1 MPEIKKITLG
11 SGKTRYR
18 FVVDVGRK
26 ADGKRN
32 QLTVTKDTLTEAK
45 AELSRIE
52 NEQNSGSFVAPNKLT
67 VNEWLD
73 QWMAKKAE
81 DLEETTMYSYE
92 ITLKRVRGKLGHI
105 RLQELTEEDVEEWMH
120 WAIAHGNGRWEKS
133 GKPLSVVSVDMSLAR
148 LKEAL
153 GRAVTRRL
161 VTLNVAENLSIPRRA
176 RKAERKTKAELIP
189 WGVPEVHKFITGIR
203 EDRLYAPFL
212 LSLMGLRPAEV
223 CGLRWADVDLVNGT
237 LLVANTRTMKGNK
250 TVIEKDTKSMAGERA
265 LPLPAFVW
273 DALKAFKAVQAKEK
287 LALGEAYA
295 NSGYVLVDESG
306 VARNIKQL
314 RRRAYRL
321 MVLLG
326 LRQVRLYDA
335 RSSCFT
341 YLANRGVKD
350 HILARWAGH
359 TNVKTTQRWYIKP
372 DVEDLRG
379 AATVWEGLHG
389 VQPQARE
396 KM

>member
-1 MPEIKKITLG
+1 MPEIKKIILG

-18 FVVDVGRK
+18 FVVDIGRK
-26 ADGKRN
+26 ANGKRN

-92 ITLKRVRGKLGHI
+92 VTLKRVRVKLGHI
-105 RLQELTEEDVEEWMH
+105 RLQELTEEDVEEWMK
-120 WAIAHGNGRWEKS
+120 WAIAHGNGRWEKA

-161 VTLNVAENLSIPRRA
+161 VTLNVAENVTIPRRA

-212 LSLMGLRPAEV
+212 LCLMGLRPAEV
-223 CGLRWADVDLVNGT
+223 CGLRWSDVDLVNGT
-237 LLVANTRTMKGNK
+237 LLIANTRTMKGNK

-265 LPLPAFVW
+265 LPLPGFVW
-273 DALKAFKAVQAKEK
+273 DALKAFKAAQAKEK
-287 LALGEAYA
+287 LALGATYA

-341 YLANRGVKD
+341 YLANRGVED

-396 KM
+396 KL